1 MLLQIDHPILHLFQN
16 LYTLLVIEAP
26 DDPQCQTGAWVKAHG
41 IASLRTMNLVE
52 LIVVSLKDS
61 FGFQKSILEQHISA
75 WNVGDANVWEYT
87 DELLVSHEVIYI

>member
-16 LYTLLVIEAP
+16 LYALLVIEAP

-75 WNVGDANVWEYT
+75 
-87 DELLVSHEVIYI
+87 